1 MTLHQYIPTQ
11 WSKERK
17 LRLVAVTFEK
27 LGYCYSQ
34 GSKHMCQQELLPS
47 QSALY
52 TFHTWSQVA
61 DNLEPQL
68 PLELGLSVSEPLKA
82 LLKARKAFKELGDVQ
97 LKNTLCI
104 IVTDLRV

>member
-17 LRLVAVTFEK
+17 LRLVAITFEK
-27 LGYCYSQ
+27 LGYSYSQ

-61 DNLEPQL
+61 DDLEPQL
-68 PLELGLSVSEPLKA
+68 PLELGLSLSEP
-82 LLKARKAFKELGDVQ
+82 LKARKAFKELGDVQ